1 MARLLEKLDEI
12 EKKYNE
18 TKEQYYKRM
27 MFELSLVESLFG
39 ERLAEI
45 KKKLDEE
52 LEKSK
57 EDKQES

>member
-1 MARLLEKLDEI
+1 MPVGK
-12 EKKYNE
+12 NE

-45 KKKLDEE
+45 KKKLEE
-52 LEKSK
+52 EQKK
-57 EDKQES
+57 DKQES

>member
-1 MARLLEKLDEI
+1 MPVGK
-12 EKKYNE
+12 NE

-27 MFELSLVESLFG
+27 MFELSLAESLFG
-39 ERLAEI
+39 DRLAEI